1 MLARLAEFARSRY
14 DRERVLAFLDF
25 TWQRFLEDRC
35 FQTAGALAFTTVFAL
50 VPVTAAIL
58 GFLAAFPGF
67 EGWREQLVDWV
78 FTNFVPA
85 AGGVVQGYITQ
96 FADNASQAT
105 VVGVLVLFFSALSLM
120 MSIEDAFN
128 RIWRVQVARGASA
141 RFVIYWTSL
150 TLGPLLLVAALAISS
165 YAFALPFLGAAEV
178 QFSIKARV
186 LAMLPFLIV
195 WSALVAAYAVI
206 PNRTVR
212 LRDAV
217 IGALIA
223 TVLFESAKRG
233 FALYATSYA
242 NYQQVYGAL
251 AMVPV
256 FILWIYLS
264 WAIVMFGAS
273 ITASLS
279 SFDYRPAA
287 LRLPREQEFAGMLRV
302 LANFAAAQ
310 RAGRGLHSEDLLK
323 AEPFLTDDLL
333 QRYLGDLHRVGLL
346 QRGELGEWV
355 VVRDLASIDLLEIYE
370 EGGYRLPVEGA
381 ARPLEFGTSAST
393 LLETLGQRLRSALDV
408 PLSAV
413 FPADVPSKIIP
424 TPSTAPQ
431 RDHPAPAQNTEKIP

>member
-35 FQTAGALAFTTVFAL
+35 FQTAGALAFTSVFAL
-50 VPVTAAIL
+50 VPVSAAVL

-67 EGWREQLVDWV
+67 EGWRDQLTNWV

-85 AGGVVQGYITQ
+85 TGSVVQGYITE
-96 FADNASQAT
+96 FATNASRAT
-105 VVGVLVLFFSALSLM
+105 VVGVLVLFFSAISLM

-128 RIWRVQVARGASA
+128 RIWRVQVMRGASA
-141 RFVIYWTSL
+141 RFVIYWTAL

-165 YAFALPFLGAAEV
+165 YAFALPFLGAAEA

-186 LAMLPFLIV
+186 LAVLPFLIV

-212 LRDAV
+212 LRDAM

-223 TVLFESAKRG
+223 AVLFELAKRG

-251 AMVPV
+251 AIVPV

-287 LRLPREQEFAGMLRV
+287 LRLPREQEFAGLLRV

-310 RAGRGLHSEDLLK
+310 RAGRGLHSDELLK

-370 EGGYRLPVEGA
+370 EGGYRLPVEEPS
-381 ARPLEFGTSAST
+381 RPLEFGAPART
-393 LLETLGQRLRSALDV
+393 LLDTIGQRLRAALDV
-408 PLSAV
+408 PVAAV
-413 FPADVPSKIIP
+413 FPADVPSP
-424 TPSTAPQ
+424 VAAPPNLAPRPAAPASTAQKTDVP
-431 RDHPAPAQNTEKIP
+431 